1 MFLFVFAL
9 QDVKNGNFTFLTGP
23 TRVQQCCRNLI
34 ALGRPGKGIKN
45 EDSQISQVSPRQVR
59 ESMGPPTRG
68 FFLFASFLSD
78 WASDC

>member
-1 MFLFVFAL
+1 MFFLFLLYKTSKTAIL
-9 QDVKNGNFTFLTGP
+9 PLIGP
-23 TRVQQCCRNLI
+23 TRVQQCYRNLI

-68 FFLFASFLSD
+68 FLLFASFLSD